1 MKLKI
6 IVLVFIVGGFIIGG
20 YYYYHHNYIDTLMLS
35 EVVGPTDNP
44 GINIAVSLAD
54 FDTGLTRNEIKQLK
68 DNKDYWLARIQE
80 VDAITN
86 TDLKQQASLKLLSD
100 MMEDPVLKKICS
112 GFLKVGSDVSFGI
125 IQMIL

>member
-6 IVLVFIVGGFIIGG
+6 IILVLIVGGLIIGG
-20 YYYYHHNYIDTLMLS
+20 YYYYHHNYVDTLMLS

-54 FDTGLTRNEIKQLK
+54 FDTGLTRHDIKVLK
-68 DNKDYWLARIQE
+68 EKKDYWLGRIQE
-80 VDAITN
+80 VDAIGDPN
-86 TDLKQQASLKLLSD
+86 QKEQANLKLLSD

-112 GFLKVGSDVSFGI
+112 GVLQLGTSTAFGLI
-125 IQMIL
+125 EIVL